1 MQQID
6 CIFLDFSKAFDKVP
20 HERLLLKLHYYGV
33 RGKLLS
39 WIRDFLSQ
47 RTQQVILEGKKSN
60 VSNVTSGVPQGTVT
74 KFIWDSS
81 QVYPETVRDYWVY
94 VPAQYDEDRPTAVM
108 VFQDGQNFIREN
120 GDWRTPIVFDNL
132 IHKGRM
138 PVTIGIIRGRM
149 PTLEIIHDR
158 FVRMFRLSLS
168 TSLRKVVDIS
178 VRSTEL
184 IKFGEFLKTLPV
196 PSSMNLF
203 RMTPLRGNAIMV
215 LETRLVFTL
224 IDMFFGGN
232 GELEVKAE
240 GREFT
245 EIESRMIKRV
255 IISALEDL
263 QSSWRPVFPVQINYA
278 RAETNPQFVAIVP
291 HSEIVIV
298 VTFDVEIGRAPMS
311 VTLCVPY
318 SMIEPVRSRLNA
330 GFQSEQDE
338 KDNTW
343 SNRFT
348 KNLNMSHIE
357 LVALL
362 GQTELTVRDFLN
374 LQQDDLIY
382 LEHETQQPIS
392 ILANGIEKFRGFQ
405 GSYKGHKAI
414 NVSKLVYVPPTVDE
428 ILGA

>member
-1 MQQID
+1 MGSVLAQDEVDALLAGVASDEID
-6 CIFLDFSKAFDKVP
+6 I
-20 HERLLLKLHYYGV
+20 E
-33 RGKLLS
+33 
-39 WIRDFLSQ
+39 
-47 RTQQVILEGKKSN
+47 E
-60 VSNVTSGVPQGTVT
+60 
-74 KFIWDSS
+74 
-81 QVYPETVRDYWVY
+81 
-94 VPAQYDEDRPTAVM
+94 DEDEYDPSEVVPFDLTA
-108 VFQDGQNFIREN
+108 QDR
-120 GDWRTPIVFDNL
+120 
-132 IHKGRM
+132 
-138 PVTIGIIRGRM
+138 IIRGRM

-203 RMTPLRGNAIMV
+203 RMTPLRGNALMV
-215 LETRLVFTL
+215 LETRLVFPL
-224 IDMFFGGN
+224 SDMFFGGN

>member
-1 MQQID
+1 MGSVLAQEEVDALLAGVAGEEID
-6 CIFLDFSKAFDKVP
+6 IEEEEDEYDPTEVIPFD
-20 HERLLLKLHYYGV
+20 L
-33 RGKLLS
+33 
-39 WIRDFLSQ
+39 
-47 RTQQVILEGKKSN
+47 T
-60 VSNVTSGVPQGTVT
+60 
-74 KFIWDSS
+74 
-81 QVYPETVRDYWVY
+81 
-94 VPAQYDEDRPTAVM
+94 AQDR
-108 VFQDGQNFIREN
+108 
-120 GDWRTPIVFDNL
+120 
-132 IHKGRM
+132 
-138 PVTIGIIRGRM
+138 IIRGRM

-158 FVRMFRLSLS
+158 FVRLFRLSLS
-168 TSLRKVVDIS
+168 TALRKVVDIS

-184 IKFGEFLKTLPV
+184 IKFGEFIKTLPV

-224 IDMFFGGN
+224 IDMFFGGT

-245 EIESRMIKRV
+245 EIEGRMIKRV
-255 IISALEDL
+255 VVGALEDL

-278 RAETNPQFVAIVP
+278 RTESNPQFVGIVP
-291 HSEIVIV
+291 SSEIVIV

-311 VTLCVPY
+311 VTFCVPY
-318 SMIEPVRSRLNA
+318 SMIEPIRGRLNT

-348 KNLNMSHIE
+348 KNIFKTHVEMIAQLGTTEMS
-357 LVALL
+357 
-362 GQTELTVRDFLN
+362 VRDFLN
-374 LQQDDLIY
+374 LQKDDLIY

-392 ILANGIEKFRGFQ
+392 LMVNGVEKFRGFQ
-405 GSYKGHKAI
+405 GSYKGHKALNI
-414 NVSKLVYVPPTVDE
+414 NQYIYLPPTVDE

>member
-1 MQQID
+1 MGSVLAQD
-6 CIFLDFSKAFDKVP
+6 EVDA
-20 HERLLLKLHYYGV
+20 LLAGV
-33 RGKLLS
+33 AS
-39 WIRDFLSQ
+39 DEVDI
-47 RTQQVILEGKKSN
+47 E
-60 VSNVTSGVPQGTVT
+60 
-74 KFIWDSS
+74 
-81 QVYPETVRDYWVY
+81 E
-94 VPAQYDEDRPTAVM
+94 DEDEYDPSEVVPFDLTA
-108 VFQDGQNFIREN
+108 QDR
-120 GDWRTPIVFDNL
+120 
-132 IHKGRM
+132 
-138 PVTIGIIRGRM
+138 IIRGRM

-196 PSSMNLF
+196 PCSMNLF

-232 GELEVKAE
+232 GELEVKAV

-263 QSSWRPVFPVQINYA
+263 QISWRPVFPVQINYA

-298 VTFDVEIGRAPMS
+298 VTFDIEIGRAPMS
-311 VTLCVPY
+311 ITVCVPY
-318 SMIEPVRSRLNA
+318 SMIEPIRTKLNA

-343 SNRFT
+343 GNRF
-348 KNLNMSHIE
+348 KQNLQKVNVEI
-357 LVALL
+357 VAKL
-362 GQTELTVRDFLN
+362 GEMDISVRDFLN
-374 LQQDDLIY
+374 LQKDDVLY
-382 LEHETQQPIS
+382 LEHEVKDPIS
-392 ILANGIEKFRGFQ
+392 IEVNGVEKFKGFQ
-405 GSYKGHKAI
+405 GAYKGKKAI
-414 NVSKLVYVPPTVDE
+414 NVDELIYEPIVDDDM
-428 ILGA
+428 LS

>member
-1 MQQID
+1 MGSVLAQD
-6 CIFLDFSKAFDKVP
+6 EVDA
-20 HERLLLKLHYYGV
+20 LLAGV
-33 RGKLLS
+33 AS
-39 WIRDFLSQ
+39 DEVDI
-47 RTQQVILEGKKSN
+47 E
-60 VSNVTSGVPQGTVT
+60 
-74 KFIWDSS
+74 
-81 QVYPETVRDYWVY
+81 E
-94 VPAQYDEDRPTAVM
+94 DEDEYDPSEVVPFDLTA
-108 VFQDGQNFIREN
+108 QDR
-120 GDWRTPIVFDNL
+120 
-132 IHKGRM
+132 
-138 PVTIGIIRGRM
+138 IIRGRM

-196 PSSMNLF
+196 PCSMNLF

-232 GELEVKAE
+232 GELEVKAV

-263 QSSWRPVFPVQINYA
+263 QISWRPVFPVQINYA

-357 LVALL
+357 LVTGIVFRNSPNLINSVER
-362 GQTELTVRDFLN
+362 TEMSTTLRREVDKESRNILTNRSWM
-374 LQQDDLIY
+374 
-382 LEHETQQPIS
+382 IS
-392 ILANGIEKFRGFQ
+392 RVGILPRMMR
-405 GSYKGHKAI
+405 S
-414 NVSKLVYVPPTVDE
+414 
-428 ILGA
+428 

>member
-1 MQQID
+1 MGSVLAQDEVDALLAGVASDEID
-6 CIFLDFSKAFDKVP
+6 I
-20 HERLLLKLHYYGV
+20 E
-33 RGKLLS
+33 
-39 WIRDFLSQ
+39 
-47 RTQQVILEGKKSN
+47 E
-60 VSNVTSGVPQGTVT
+60 
-74 KFIWDSS
+74 
-81 QVYPETVRDYWVY
+81 
-94 VPAQYDEDRPTAVM
+94 DEDEYDPSEVVPFDLTA
-108 VFQDGQNFIREN
+108 QDR
-120 GDWRTPIVFDNL
+120 
-132 IHKGRM
+132 
-138 PVTIGIIRGRM
+138 IIRGRM

-215 LETRLVFTL
+215 LETRLVSTL

-405 GSYKGHKAI
+405 GSYKGHKAV

-428 ILGA
+428 ILGT